1 MLLQINQQSCKFF
14 PFDQQFRYYQNNLN
28 QNSNPINMTDGK
40 NVCKF
45 FRECIDISIEALT
58 ESKNKIDMLNA
69 IKKELKNHTFNL
81 KITEKEIHERKKKK
95 FVWFYGLSNEQ
106 ETIQNAMKSLDLE
119 NMNDSFQKSLQ
130 AYKRDQFNDLF
141 SFPNSEIK
149 TQISSI
155 EDDSMFKINYVAQ
168 LRNNLF
174 QFLNNVPTIK
184 NQFHSTYL
192 WNTK

>member
-1 MLLQINQQSCKFF
+1 
-14 PFDQQFRYYQNNLN
+14 
-28 QNSNPINMTDGK
+28 MTDGK

-95 FVWFYGLSNEQ
+95 FIWFYGLSNEQ
-106 ETIQNAMKSLDLE
+106 ETIQNAMKSLNLE

-130 AYKRDQFNDLF
+130 SYKRDQFNDLF
-141 SFPNSEIK
+141 SFPNSEIQT